1 VLEESDPIDDAAFSS
16 TKVIVLSSGGKLL
29 RAWSATV
36 RARARAACARGAAP
50 LQRSSVLS
58 LLLLR
63 SRRASLRPLTRIV
76 RHCLQD
82 GALLWEEA
90 TYSSALGTAA
100 TDGAVKPVL
109 LLGKVGER
117 ETVATLSRGRVQ
129 VRQAASPRIHAP
141 DFGSDCRLALARP
154 QVRSAADGS
163 LIWDTDASSHAS
175 GALLSTCVRCLRGSL
190 PPAADALALPSRR
203 ASGWRHHPTEARC
216 MQLA

>member
-76 RHCLQD
+76 
-82 GALLWEEA
+82 
-90 TYSSALGTAA
+90 
-100 TDGAVKPVL
+100 
-109 LLGKVGER
+109 
-117 ETVATLSRGRVQ
+117 
-129 VRQAASPRIHAP
+129 
-141 DFGSDCRLALARP
+141 
-154 QVRSAADGS
+154 
-163 LIWDTDASSHAS
+163 
-175 GALLSTCVRCLRGSL
+175 
-190 PPAADALALPSRR
+190 
-203 ASGWRHHPTEARC
+203 
-216 MQLA
+216 